1 MVKTIKK
8 LLPKSVIG
16 WIFFIIAGNWIAYF
30 FMNAHSIFDKLNKS
44 VPSWIGMVIFF
55 GIFLWGL
62 GAKLD
67 NNDDD
72 MFDNHYDDYDD
83 IPTKRIDITRDP
95 IYAGFPNNVFSDDIL
110 RD

>member
-16 WIFFIIAGNWIAYF
+16 WIFFIIAGSWIAYF

-55 GIFLWGL
+55 GILLWSM
-62 GAKLD
+62 GAEA
-67 NNDDD
+67 NDDND
-72 MFDNHYDDYDD
+72 MFNNNYDDDD
-83 IPTKRIDITRDP
+83 NDNEKYSNPYYYNASTDLSDII
-95 IYAGFPNNVFSDDIL
+95 IYGFED
-110 RD
+110 